1 MTRRIFDAWAPPLF
15 WGPPV
20 TIAQM
25 VSGPASFE
33 ISADTKSDAPSTFTG
48 EVRYFDIKTE
58 ERHET
63 FLCPGSISFI
73 AGNAVQK
80 VSVRFKSHSLGQVV
94 EFTADTPLLI
104 RFDDSGRP
112 ARQID
117 AEVRGQRAKFRKFV
131 A

>member
-1 MTRRIFDAWAPPLF
+1 MTRRVFDAWAPPLF

-20 TIAQM
+20 VIARM

-48 EVRYFDIKTE
+48 EVRYFDIRNE

-63 FLCPGSISFI
+63 FLCPGSIEFV
-73 AGNAVQK
+73 AGNAVQA

-94 EFTADTPLLI
+94 EFTVDTPLLI
-104 RFDDSGRP
+104 RFPDNSRP
-112 ARQID
+112 SPQID
-117 AEVRGQRAKFRKFV
+117 VSAKSPKPKFRRFV